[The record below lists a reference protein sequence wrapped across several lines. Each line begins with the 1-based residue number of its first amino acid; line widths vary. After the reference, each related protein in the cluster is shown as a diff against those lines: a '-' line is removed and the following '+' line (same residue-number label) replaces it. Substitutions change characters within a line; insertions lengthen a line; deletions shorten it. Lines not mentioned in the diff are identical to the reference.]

1 LPVDKPAGYSYQV
14 KADLSKRYSDRKIP
28 QKRLKSP
35 VQSAILTQIIS
46 ARSLYLI
53 ALPRRVVHRCHNPI
67 EEGYQMHLELTNRE
81 NQILKL
87 IADGL
92 TNREI
97 ACALLISESTV
108 ENHIHHIYEK
118 LEISNRAKAVAYFL
132 HSQAVPQNVT

>member
-1 LPVDKPAGYSYQV
+1 MLP
-14 KADLSKRYSDRKIP
+14 
-28 QKRLKSP
+28 
-35 VQSAILTQIIS
+35 
-46 ARSLYLI
+46 
-53 ALPRRVVHRCHNPI
+53 
-67 EEGYQMHLELTNRE
+67 ELTSRE

-97 ACALLISESTV
+97 SFALLISESTV

-132 HSQAVPQNVT
+132 QSKIVPQSVT